1 MTTVLNNFSLFQTQS
16 PTLLSSGRIRL
27 FSPEGDR
34 SALATI
40 SLETTAADLAK
51 AYDVD
56 SIYLQIGNLHIRS
69 LSPSAR
75 PLYILREF
83 LSSLGHSESAIRTR
97 GTELRFRHLIAFF
110 LGTGEDDVVSLSRC
124 RVDVCESR
132 RGRCLRIQ
140 HSASVILLHFDDPEA
155 LALWSTRC
163 RQSGQRNVCDL
174 SDRKLT
180 LLPESLLCSESWEV
194 RQLNLRRN
202 SLRVKVTLDQ
212 SPVQVGWLDDLSR
225 LTSLTCLDL
234 SSNRLSVFPTSIAQ
248 LPNLQKLNL
257 SSNCIQ
263 TIPPSVRLLRRLALF
278 DLENNWIS
286 TLPPQ
291 LVECEQLC
299 WLNLRFNRIKQV
311 PEEILIHL
319 PHLGEWALAG
329 NYIENLDVDGPV
341 HIFKVS
347 LLQGQLNCS
356 KSGHTALVL
365 KQMCG
370 LYATILV
377 VAI

>member
-1 MTTVLNNFSLFQTQS
+1 TQPPTTSS
-16 PTLLSSGRIRL
+16 SSGRIRL
-27 FSPEGDR
+27 FSPDGER

-40 SLETTAADLAK
+40 SMETTAADLAK

-69 LSPSAR
+69 LSRSAR

-110 LGTGEDDVVSLSRC
+110 LETGEDEVISLSRC
-124 RVDVCESR
+124 CIDVCETR
-132 RGRCLRIQ
+132 RGRCLRVQ
-140 HSASVILLHFDDPEA
+140 HSASVILLHFDEPEA
-155 LALWSTRC
+155 LALWSTKC

-180 LLPESLLCSESWEV
+180 LLPESLLCSESDEV
-194 RQLNLRRN
+194 EQLNLRRN
-202 SLRVKVTLDQ
+202 SLCTRNNADP

-234 SSNRLSVFPTSIAQ
+234 SSNRLSVFPTSIVQ
-248 LPNLQKLNL
+248 LLNLQKINL

-263 TIPPSVRLLRRLALF
+263 TIPQNVRLLRRLASL

-286 TLPPQ
+286 SLPTQ
-291 LVECEQLC
+291 LVECDQLA

-311 PEEILIHL
+311 PEEILRHL
-319 PHLGEWALAG
+319 PRLGEWALAG
-329 NYIENLDVDGPV
+329 NYIEGLDVDGTV
-341 HIFKVS
+341 HVFKVR
-347 LLQGQLNCS
+347 
-356 KSGHTALVL
+356 
-365 KQMCG
+365 
-370 LYATILV
+370 
-377 VAI
+377 